1 MTIWCAFPTW
11 RQEWASLNGV
21 PRLLDDADELL
32 RQRKAGNQRMP
43 QRNTEAETD
52 QLATG
57 IAALRD
63 WANGKPP
70 QNREKHSEII
80 LLIHEAILP
89 TLRANAWPRWLLLER
104 AFLNASETGDLLFA
118 ALVLRTMCEEV
129 QRLHALDLDT
139 EELAELAGSD
149 AAEKHNRLELFLTVA
164 WASLDELPSEM
175 VMEGTNWPKL
185 RLMAR
190 WMPDLERA
198 RVALNSYVHPNYG
211 SHIIALYPESA
222 SAGRLLLDAVVCIYK
237 AFFALSWS
245 GLPVFGPSRALVAS
259 PLRSWQH
266 SARQLLSRT
275 LPELRRGAENH
286 AVSEVLKA
294 PALTEWLRAEREDS
308 TRLLQAAELAPLL
321 SDLPRVSTVGAPTD
335 EASRYRM
342 WTGARPTDVLQFA
355 LARQAERLLVKEF
368 PSGAPDLGDQIRW
381 LKFNAM
387 SLQLAMLL
395 DQTKAAAFRAQLVR
409 QLVQE
414 NPIAIW
420 LCVRSLIE
428 HRALAVWLTSQ
439 LGLSFD
445 KFASDLK
452 AAASLPESACEVA
465 QPIAN
470 FLAAQAMKSS
480 EEQRAWVMEEHGD
493 VRTAWL
499 NLENVVKGSFAKDD
513 RFHDLYALASAVL
526 HGRLVRGQDL
536 TVHLA
541 GTRRHASHLGLF
553 VLERLCNRDEEMDHF
568 SDAFTQYA
576 RLEHAAEYG
585 GMQAALDDTMA
596 RHIFG
601 DFEEALVLGTD
612 YSGHGTADSPFCIKP
627 HLQFHSASY
636 SLLRQMG
643 GEPGQDTRA
652 LERSPAGYLCD
663 RWSSP
668 ERDFWFRLSEQNAH
682 VS

>member
-21 PRLLDDADELL
+21 PRLLNDADNLL

-43 QRNTEAETD
+43 QRNTAAETD

-57 IAALRD
+57 IAALRA

-80 LLIHEAILP
+80 HLIHEAILP

-129 QRLHALDLDT
+129 QRLHALDLDAD
-139 EELAELAGSD
+139 ELAELAGSD
-149 AAEKHNRLELFLTVA
+149 AAEKQKRLELFLTVA
-164 WASLDELPSEM
+164 WTSLDRLPSEM
-175 VMEGTNWPKL
+175 VMEGTDWPKL

-190 WMPDLERA
+190 LMPGLEAA

-222 SAGRLLLDAVVCIYK
+222 SAARLLLDAVACIYR

-245 GLPVFGPSRALVAS
+245 GLPVFGPSRALGAG

-275 LPELRRGAENH
+275 LPELRRAAEDH

-294 PALTEWLRAEREDS
+294 PALTEWLRAEPEDS
-308 TRLLQAAELAPLL
+308 TRLLQTAELAPLL
-321 SDLPRVSTVGAPTD
+321 SDLPRVSTGSAPAD
-335 EASRYRM
+335 EASRYLM
-342 WTGARPTDVLQFA
+342 WAGARPTDVLQFA
-355 LARQAERLLVKEF
+355 LARQAERLLAEEF
-368 PSGAPDLGDQIRW
+368 SSGAPDPGDQIRW

-395 DQTKAAAFRAQLVR
+395 DQTKAAAFRTQLVR
-409 QLVQE
+409 QIAQE
-414 NPIAIW
+414 NPIATW

-428 HRALAVWLTSQ
+428 HRALAVWLPSQ
-439 LGLSFD
+439 VGLSFD
-445 KFASDLK
+445 RLASDLE
-452 AAASLPESACEVA
+452 AAASLPERASEVA

-499 NLENVVKGSFAKDD
+499 NLGNVVKGSFAEDD
-513 RFHDLYALASAVL
+513 RFHVLYALASAVL
-526 HGRLVRGQDL
+526 HGRLDRGQDL
-536 TVHLA
+536 MVNLA
-541 GTRRHASHLGLF
+541 GARRHANHLGLL
-553 VLERLCNRDEEMDHF
+553 VLERLCNRGEEMDHF
-568 SDAFTQYA
+568 SSAFTQYA
-576 RLEHAAEYG
+576 RLEHAADFG
-585 GMQAALDDTMA
+585 GTQAALDDAMA

-601 DFEEALVLGTD
+601 HVEEQLTQGTD
-612 YSGHGTADSPFCIKP
+612 YSGQGTADSPYNIEP
-627 HLQFHSASY
+627 HLQFHSACY

-643 GEPGQDTRA
+643 GDPGQDTRT
-652 LERSPAGYLCD
+652 LEHNAAGYLCD
-663 RWSSP
+663 RWSSS
-668 ERDFWFRLSEQNAH
+668 ERDFWFRLPAKIPPW
-682 VS
+682 